1 MPETQVPEL
10 ADVISKRSSPRGGSK
25 LYQYFDNMDDI
36 VEQLPDK
43 LTGKPW
49 YSISKHFEGVFVNAG
64 YETFKYL
71 SLQVMSPYAPKL
83 EIAGNEERISM
94 NVLILANPGSG
105 KTGMIKKAMAISP
118 YGKHEMIQKQTQA
131 ALQDLVSR
139 NKEGTNLIVNDLK
152 TIIGDSSL
160 LKTYETVIADGFIS
174 KDVSGKTQKN
184 DDVRAAMIA
193 GAVPDDISRQMYGG
207 LIFRVIPIQIKYDK
221 DQQKEVMDH
230 IAGNMSAGNK
240 SGLSTEEISLYYDMI
255 YDAMKGKFNDV
266 PKIVGYEVPKEH
278 SETVKGSVQE
288 ALDELR
294 IGQMDKISFFRQ
306 LQDGFRM
313 MVLHSLLN
321 LPNREI
327 VNVRENENGVEV
339 GEILVTEQD
348 AVVASGLVQ
357 QLLGTLN
364 GFVSDDDVQEQFAE
378 LDKFDSGNEYG
389 TSGAESKYFNNNT
402 GVAK

>member
-1 MPETQVPEL
+1 MPEIEVPTLAEL
-10 ADVISKRSSPRGGSK
+10 KQQRSTRRGGNK
-25 LYQYFDNMDDI
+25 LYQYYDNMEDLTN
-36 VEQLPDK
+36 ELPDK
-43 LTGKPW
+43 LVQMPW
-49 YSISKHFEGVFVNAG
+49 YTISKHFEGVFVNAG
-64 YETFKYL
+64 YEVFKYL

-105 KTGMIKKAMAISP
+105 KTGLIKKAIEIGP
-118 YGKHEMIQKQTQA
+118 YEKHEMIQKQTQS
-131 ALQDLVSR
+131 ALQDLVSK
-139 NKEGTNLIVNDLK
+139 NSEGTNLIVNDLK

-184 DDVRAAMIA
+184 DDVRAAMVA

-221 DQQKEVMDH
+221 NQQKEVMDH
-230 IAGNMSAGNK
+230 IAGSMGQGNK
-240 SGLSTEEISLYYDMI
+240 SGLQTDDISIYYDMI
-255 YDAMKGKFNDV
+255 YDAMKGNFDDV
-266 PKIVGYEVPKEH
+266 PKIVGYDVPKEH
-278 SETVKGSVQE
+278 SENVKGSVKE

-313 MVLHSLLN
+313 MVLHALIN

-327 VNVRENENGVEV
+327 VNVEENENGVEV
-339 GEILVTEQD
+339 GEIRVTEED
-348 AVVASGLVQ
+348 AEVACGLVQ

-378 LDKFDSGNEYG
+378 LDKFDSGNEFG
-389 TSGAESKYFNNNT
+389 TSGAESKYFKNA
-402 GVAK
+402 G